1 MITQRTIVIACT
13 LGFAL
18 FGASMLS
25 FTQSWDKSQ
34 NEEAAEFAKRD
45 VGLSDAERQRL
56 IEQGESDLGL
66 ESAAANA
73 GFQKGSPMEHLYK
86 FQELRRIIE
95 GTWIVKKQAGGS
107 KIFKAHFDGKK
118 YHLYA
123 KSRSGEEVLI
133 EDGQYQNHGEFIML
147 NPSDL
152 NGSPKMIQL
161 VDRRYF
167 VLEDIYNGYMIEFE
181 KVS

>member
-25 FTQSWDKSQ
+25 FTRSWDKSQ
-34 NEEAAEFAKRD
+34 SEEAAEFAKRD
-45 VGLSDAERQRL
+45 AGLSDAERQRL
-56 IEQGESDLGL
+56 IEQGESNLGL

-73 GFQKGSPMEHLYK
+73 GFQKGSSIEHLYK
-86 FQELRRIIE
+86 FQEIRRIIK
-95 GTWIVKKQAGGS
+95 GTWIVKKQSGGS
-107 KIFKAHFDGKK
+107 NIFKAHFDGKK

-123 KSRSGEEVLI
+123 KNRSGTEVLI
-133 EDGQYQNHGEFIML
+133 EDGLYQTHSEFLML

-152 NGSPKMIQL
+152 NGSPKMVQL
-161 VDRRYF
+161 IDRRYF
-167 VLEDIYNGYMIEFE
+167 VLEDIYNGHMIEFE
-181 KVS
+181 KMP